1 METWALACTLHVVL
15 GSLER
20 CRGTQAV
27 FPSWGPEIG
36 ATVSQ
41 VQRTRWPEGRVAGRE
56 GTGEPYIPEGSGS
69 CSAPTSA
76 LMKLWVGMLR
86 RRGAHLKNANAI
98 GKSGANWNNFLL
110 AAK

>member
-1 METWALACTLHVVL
+1 MWGTEGHGDL
-15 GSLER
+15 GTGREMQEGLSQCSPPGDRE
-20 CRGTQAV
+20 
-27 FPSWGPEIG
+27 SG
-36 ATVSQ
+36 ATIPQ
-41 VQRTRWPEGRVAGRE
+41 AQRTRWPEGRVAGPE
-56 GTGEPYIPEGSGS
+56 VGNGEPYIPEGSGS